1 LLRQCWLSCENTEMY
16 ISGTFFALYKIEVR
30 KGKPSERMGRKAN
43 GLREKNPMAAG
54 LPKPRFGSALQ
65 GFLSG
70 GSPVPKLT
78 TGGEP

>member
-1 LLRQCWLSCENTEMY
+1 MY
-16 ISGTFFALYKIEVR
+16 TNGTFFANIQIEVR
-30 KGKPSERMGRKAN
+30 KGKPSERMGRKAF
-43 GLREKNPMAAG
+43 GLRGKNPMAAG
-54 LPKPRFGSALQ
+54 LPKPWFGSALQ